1 MAKLDTFGLNPPPP
15 LKSFFGGPILATW
28 QQQHKGTANPTM
40 DFFGSHHIV
49 RDPKEKKKEK

>member
-28 QQQHKGTANPTM
+28 QQQQHKGRANPPSK
-40 DFFGSHHIV
+40 DFSGSHHIV
-49 RDPKEKKKEK
+49 